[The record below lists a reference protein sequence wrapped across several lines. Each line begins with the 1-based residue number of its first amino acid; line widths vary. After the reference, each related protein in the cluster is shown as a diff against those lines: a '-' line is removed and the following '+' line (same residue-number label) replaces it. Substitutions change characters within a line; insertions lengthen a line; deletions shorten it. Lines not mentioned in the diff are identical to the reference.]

1 MILAAPVL
9 GSRQIPLL
17 FRVAG
22 GLMISL
28 VALPLVGIPTDTP
41 DHWSG
46 LVSAALSE
54 AVIGSTLGL
63 EVLIIYSAA
72 ESVGTIIGQMAG
84 LQVDT
89 FSGAETSGQSTT
101 GRLFAILSAAV
112 FVLIGGPEMLIASV
126 LDSFKT
132 LPVGSPVETTN
143 LLETCITL
151 LHQSFLLALKAVAPA
166 MGALMVAT
174 IVVGMLSRSLP
185 QINILQVGLSSNL
198 IVMLLA
204 LFLTLGG
211 CIWLFVD
218 DLQASI
224 QFLQQALRKTA

>member
-41 DHWSG
+41 HHWSG

-63 EVLIIYSAA
+63 GVLIIYSAA

>member
-63 EVLIIYSAA
+63 GVLIIYSAA

-185 QINILQVGLSSNL
+185 QRHAAEIDTGYG
-198 IVMLLA
+198 
-204 LFLTLGG
+204 T
-211 CIWLFVD
+211 
-218 DLQASI
+218 
-224 QFLQQALRKTA
+224 

>member
-1 MILAAPVL
+1 M
-9 GSRQIPLL
+9 
-17 FRVAG
+17 
-22 GLMISL
+22 
-28 VALPLVGIPTDTP
+28 
-41 DHWSG
+41 
-46 LVSAALSE
+46 
-54 AVIGSTLGL
+54 IGSTLGL
-63 EVLIIYSAA
+63 GVLIIYSAA